1 VSERAAAALA
11 LEAQGLAHR
20 YAPGRGLE
28 AVGFTLTAPGAVAIV
43 GANGAGKST
52 LLRIVAGLLRPS
64 QGQLRVSENGRDLDA
79 AARRQSVGFASPD
92 LHFYDEL
99 SAAENLE
106 FAAAA
111 RGLADPPAAAREALA
126 RVGLEA
132 RARDRVPALSSG
144 MRQRLRLAFA
154 LLGGPRLLLIDE
166 PGSHLD
172 DGGRAAL
179 RAIVEEERRHGLVLV
194 AGNEEGD
201 RSLADQRIELR
212 GGGLGRLS

>member
-11 LEAQGLAHR
+11 IEAQGLAHR

-28 AVGFTLTAPGAVAIV
+28 AVSFTLTGPGSALIA

-64 QGQLRVSENGRDLDA
+64 AGSLQVSESGRALDP
-79 AARRQSVGFASPD
+79 AARRMRVGFASPD
-92 LHFYDEL
+92 LQFYDEL

-111 RGLADPPAAAREALA
+111 RGLSEPQGAAREALV

-154 LLGGPRLLLIDE
+154 LLGRPPLLLIDE

-172 DGGRAAL
+172 EGGRAAL
-179 RAIVEEERRHGLVLV
+179 RAIVDEERRHALVLV

-201 RSLADQRIELR
+201 RSLGGEKIELR
-212 GGGLGRLS
+212 GGGLGRPS

>member
-1 VSERAAAALA
+1 MSEPAGAALV
-11 LEAQGLAHR
+11 LEAEGLAHR
-20 YAPGRGLE
+20 YAPGRGLLPV
-28 AVGFTLTAPGAVAIV
+28 AFTIAAPRAVAIT

-64 QGQLRVSENGRDLDA
+64 AGTLRLREDGRALGP
-79 AARRQSVGFASPD
+79 AARRLRVGFASPE
-92 LHFYDEL
+92 LQFYDEL

-106 FAAAA
+106 FAGRA
-111 RGLADPPAAAREALA
+111 RGLADPPGAAREALA

-132 RARDRVPALSSG
+132 RALDRVPALSSG

-154 LLGGPRLLLIDE
+154 LLGRPRLLLIDE

-172 DGGRAAL
+172 EPGRAAL
-179 RAIVEEERRHGLVLV
+179 RAIVNEERRHGLVLV

-201 RSLADQRIELR
+201 RSLGDQRIELH
-212 GGGLGRLS
+212 GGGLGRPS

>member
-1 VSERAAAALA
+1 MSERAAAALRV
-11 LEAQGLAHR
+11 EAEGLAHR

-28 AVGFTLTAPGAVAIV
+28 TVAFTVSAPGAVAVV

-52 LLRIVAGLLRPS
+52 LLRIVAGLLRPTS
-64 QGQLRVSENGRDLDA
+64 GKLNVTEDGRPLDA
-79 AARRQSVGFASPD
+79 AARRLTVGFASPD
-92 LHFYDEL
+92 LQFYDEM

-106 FAAAA
+106 FAASA
-111 RGLADPPAAAREALA
+111 RRIADPRAATLEALT

-154 LLGGPRLLLIDE
+154 LLGKPRLLLIDE

-172 DGGRAAL
+172 EPGRAAL
-179 RAIVEEERRHGLVLV
+179 RAIVTEERRRALVLV

-201 RSLADQRIELR
+201 RSLADERIELR
-212 GGGLGRLS
+212 GGGLGRPS